1 MCSNSHVLCR
11 ESSCACA
18 AITALALRQILHFI
32 DLKIAQAE
40 DHENAMKLAKGQG
53 LCICHVCVFA
63 CLRARLCLRARSRAR
78 RTVFMQETRQECD
91 WCLASD
97 VLLVSFHDILV

>member
-1 MCSNSHVLCR
+1 M
-11 ESSCACA
+11 
-18 AITALALRQILHFI
+18 ALRQILHFI
-32 DLKIAQAE
+32 DLKIAQAK

-53 LCICHVCVFA
+53 LCIHVCVCVCA
-63 CLRARLCLRARSRAR
+63 RARLCLRARSRAR

-97 VLLVSFHDILV
+97 VILVSFHDILV

>member
-32 DLKIAQAE
+32 DLKIAQAK

-63 CLRARLCLRARSRAR
+63 RTFVFARAFACAPDCFYARDEAG
-78 RTVFMQETRQECD
+78 M
-91 WCLASD
+91 
-97 VLLVSFHDILV
+97 